1 MTRPV
6 IGMSARSTEEQRAG
20 QDSSIPPP
28 MTYLS
33 ISAAR
38 AADPGTGDLA
48 RALTP
53 VGVAPQG
60 IPSETDRSSGSVLGA
75 VVTASRSLPC
85 VRSAKP
91 PKLRSAGSPHGSLP
105 GMMGRCWSHW

>member
-1 MTRPV
+1 MAV
-6 IGMSARSTEEQRAG
+6 IDDQAAMRADDAVRDLGST
-20 QDSSIPPP
+20 D
-28 MTYLS
+28 
-33 ISAAR
+33 
-38 AADPGTGDLA
+38 DP
-48 RALTP
+48 LTP

-85 VRSAKP
+85 VRSAKL

-105 GMMGRCWSHW
+105 GMMGRCRSHW